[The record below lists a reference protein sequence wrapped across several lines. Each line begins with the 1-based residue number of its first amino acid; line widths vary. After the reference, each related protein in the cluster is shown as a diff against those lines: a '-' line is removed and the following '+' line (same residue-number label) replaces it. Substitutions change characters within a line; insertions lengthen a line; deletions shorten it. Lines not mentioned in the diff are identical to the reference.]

1 MEIIWGKL
9 NVNNNM
15 IQNNSNYIKK
25 QIHLSKRANKEVN
38 GHRCLIFHSG
48 IFLLFYSIQIINNFS
63 ISLINFLTIKLNI
76 DRCHF

>member
-1 MEIIWGKL
+1 
-9 NVNNNM
+9 M

-48 IFLLFYSIQIINNFS
+48 SCIFNQLTRLYIGVYDRMLSYLQFICNTLL
-63 ISLINFLTIKLNI
+63 
-76 DRCHF
+76 